1 VDILEPGDFP
11 EYSLLDC
18 GDGRRLDSFCGYVID
33 RPDPHAEMKS
43 SLSLAEWKA
52 RTHARF
58 VETSSRSGRWE
69 IFQPPPENWVIRF
82 SSGNL
87 DIRLRLDLGGFK
99 NIGIFP
105 EQALNWQFIFDQTM
119 KRKSASPRILNLFA
133 YTGGASLAACAA
145 GGDVFHVDSARS
157 ALNRGRENMLLSG
170 LDKIHWV
177 LEDAL
182 KFVEREQKRKRSYQG
197 VIMDPPAFGKGP
209 KGELWKF
216 EQGFENLAEAVKG
229 ILDEKDH
236 FTVINT
242 YSRSAEKDLI
252 RKILNNSFLDR
263 HTNPRELYIRS
274 TEGNLL
280 PVGIVARFATG

>member
-1 VDILEPGDFP
+1 MDILEPGDFP

-18 GDGRRLDSFCGYVID
+18 GGGRRLDSFCGYVID
-33 RPDPHAEMKS
+33 RPDPHADMKS
-43 SLSLAEWKA
+43 ALSPAEWKTRA
-52 RTHARF
+52 HARF

-69 IFQPPPENWVIRF
+69 VFKSPPENWVIGF
-82 SSGNL
+82 SSGNM

-105 EQALNWQFIFDQTM
+105 EQALNWQFIYEQTM
-119 KRKSASPRILNLFA
+119 KRKAASPRILNLFA
-133 YTGGASLAACAA
+133 YTGAASLAACAA

-157 ALNRGRENMLLSG
+157 TLNRGRENMLLSG

-182 KFVEREQKRKRSYQG
+182 KFVERERKRKRSYQG

-216 EQGFENLAEAVKG
+216 EHGFEQLVDAVNG
-229 ILDEKDH
+229 IVDKKDH
-236 FTVINT
+236 FLVINT
-242 YSRSAEKDLI
+242 YSRAAEKDSI
-252 RKILNNSFLDR
+252 HNTLNNKLLAHSFDLGD
-263 HTNPRELYIRS
+263 LYIRS
-274 TEGNLL
+274 EEGSLL
-280 PVGIVARFATG
+280 PVGIYARSAIN

>member
-1 VDILEPGDFP
+1 MDILEPNDFP
-11 EYSLLDC
+11 EYRLIDC

-33 RPDPHAEMKS
+33 RPDPHADMRR
-43 SLSLAEWKA
+43 SLSSAEWDQK
-52 RTHARF
+52 THARF
-58 VETSSRSGRWE
+58 IEKSSRSGSWKV
-69 IFQPPPENWVIRF
+69 FQPPPENWVIRYT
-82 SSGNL
+82 SGNL
-87 DIRLRLDLGGFK
+87 DMRFRLDLGGFK

-105 EQALNWQFIFDQTM
+105 EQALNWRFIYDQTL

-145 GGDVFHVDSARS
+145 GADVFHVDSARS
-157 ALNRGRENMLLSG
+157 VINRGRENMLLSG

-182 KFVEREQKRKRSYQG
+182 KFVERERKREHLYQG

-216 EQGFENLAEAVKG
+216 DQGFDHLVGAVKG
-229 ILDEKDH
+229 VIDENDH
-236 FTVINT
+236 FAVINT
-242 YSRSAEKDLI
+242 YSRSAEKGLI
-252 RKILNNSFLDR
+252 RNILNDSNLIRSAD
-263 HTNPRELYIRS
+263 PQELFIRS

-280 PVGIVARFATG
+280 PVGMYARSGTF